1 MIRLLTAVVEF
12 FHIIF
17 RRIRKQ
23 GLRQTIRWFRAVGV
37 PWLTGRISLRYSRI
51 TPNLYLGPQYGQLG
65 MKTLREAGVSASMSL
80 RAEYDD
86 KEYGLAFPDYHH
98 MPIVDNTAP
107 TIEQL
112 DQGVA
117 FIKRVIGDGKAVYVH
132 CGSGVG
138 RAPTMV
144 AAYLIAQEKLSV
156 ADAIKK
162 ITETRPFIR
171 VLPVQEQRLEE
182 YARHVVVDSPPPPAQ
197 LPGEPLQ
204 SEHTPSESVPSE
216 SVRAEPPK
224 IEVDQTIKVISSDTP

>member
-1 MIRLLTAVVEF
+1 MFLLRPLTAVVEF

-23 GLRQTIRWFRAVGV
+23 GLRQTIRWFRAVSL

-51 TPNLYLGPQYGQLG
+51 TPNLYIGPQYGQLG
-65 MKTLREAGVSASMSL
+65 MKTLREAGVSASISL

-98 MPIVDNTAP
+98 LPIVDNTAP

-117 FIKRVIGDGKAVYVH
+117 FIKRVIGDGKSVYVH

-156 ADAIKK
+156 VDAIKK

-171 VLPVQEQRLEE
+171 ILPVQEERLEE
-182 YARHVVVDSPPPPAQ
+182 YALHVALEAPPPPAQ
-197 LPGEPLQ
+197 LPGEPQ
-204 SEHTPSESVPSE
+204 
-216 SVRAEPPK
+216 RGEPPK
-224 IEVDQTIKVISSDTP
+224 TEVDQTIKVIPAEAPKEIPS